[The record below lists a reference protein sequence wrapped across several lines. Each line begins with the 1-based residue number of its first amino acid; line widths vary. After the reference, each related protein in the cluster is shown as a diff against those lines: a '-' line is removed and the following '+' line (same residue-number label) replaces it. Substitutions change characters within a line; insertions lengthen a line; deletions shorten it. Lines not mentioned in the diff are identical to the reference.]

1 VHTELKKANID
12 IVVADEGHRLKTEK
26 NKAAQAI
33 RALNTPRRVI
43 LSGTPLQNDLH
54 EFFIMVYE
62 IFIPSSSDTL
72 LTDRMLIVILSIR
85 DCWKVIQHSRRSSRI
100 PF

>member
-1 VHTELKKANID
+1 LQKVHTELKKANID
-12 IVVADEGHRLKTEK
+12 IVIADEGHRLKTEK

-54 EFFIMVYE
+54 EFFIMVYV
-62 IFIPSSSDTL
+62 IFIPQP
-72 LTDRMLIVILSIR
+72 MM
-85 DCWKVIQHSRRSSRI
+85 CY
-100 PF
+100 